1 MGEVAAVGEIEAQ
14 DAVAGREERHVGGGV
29 GLRAGVR
36 LDVDVFGAE
45 ELFGAVA
52 GQVFDDVG
60 VLAAA
65 VVALSGVA
73 LCVFVGENGA
83 CGFED
88 RAADEVFGCDHLEAF
103 VLALY
108 FVFNLLGDLGVGR
121 GQRSIQIDGH
131 SAILCHVFAGFFL
144 GGI

>member
-1 MGEVAAVGEIEAQ
+1 MSEIEAQ
-14 DAVAGREERHVGGGV
+14 NAVAGREERHVGGGV
-29 GLRAGVR
+29 GLRAGVG

-73 LCVFVGENGA
+73 LCVFVGKNGA

-88 RAADEVFGCDHLEAF
+88 RAADEVFGGNHLEAF
-103 VLALY
+103 VLAPY
-108 FVFNLLGDLGVGR
+108 FVFNLLGDLGVGG
-121 GQRSIQIDGH
+121 GQRSVQIDGH
-131 SAILCHVFAGFFL
+131 SVILCHVFACFFSD
-144 GGI
+144 GV